1 MCGIAGYFGSNSGF
15 SNDFL
20 SNQANSLSHRGPDAE
35 GFFRNGKVGFGFRR
49 LSIID
54 VATGDQPCFSENKD
68 IVSIFNGE
76 IYNFQELRN
85 LLNSKGHILN
95 SKGDSEIIPHLYE
108 EFGVDFL
115 NQLEGMFAIAI
126 WDKNSDKLILARD
139 RFGEKP
145 LWFEE
150 FDGNLIFASEVK
162 ALMQL
167 KRDRNLDYQG
177 IISNLMF
184 GYSGVSHS
192 CISGISM
199 VPPASY
205 ISYQNGKINKVQYWS
220 PSKRE
225 LDFVGMEEATDQ
237 LEDLLLDSIRV
248 RLISERPLGIF
259 LSGGIDSSLITALTS
274 KILSVSPKT
283 FSLGFEESEFD
294 ESSRAAKT
302 AKLLGTDHH
311 ETTLR
316 LNQDWIF
323 SDLPKIL
330 DYPFSDSSFLPTY
343 FLSKFASEH
352 VTVVLSGDGGDEGF
366 GGYDRY
372 RFNIWWQLI
381 SRNKISLP
389 ALNELKVSNRRV
401 SKWVRAMKFKD
412 PYRRYISMTE
422 LISEDVMRSLIKP
435 ELLSGFS
442 SSFVNQIAVPDRQS
456 SSELLNFMQRHDL
469 ANYLPGDLMFKVDY
483 ASMAHGLE
491 VRTPFL
497 SHKVVEFGLNLP
509 SSMKVGARS
518 NKLILRNL
526 ANRYL
531 DKELVGGKKRGFAIP
546 REKWIREGLS
556 TQVSELLLDSSSLVR
571 QICQIEMV
579 QQLIRDHS
587 MGAERDEILW
597 PLIILE
603 LWHKEYFS
611 AK

>member
-1 MCGIAGYFGSNSGF
+1 MCGIAGFFGSNPEF
-15 SNDFL
+15 SSDFL
-20 SNQANSLSHRGPDAE
+20 NNQASSLSHRGPDAK
-35 GFFRNGKVGFGFRR
+35 GFFWNGHVGFGFRR

-54 VATGDQPCFSENKD
+54 VATGDQPCFSENKE

-76 IYNFQELRN
+76 IYNFQELRK
-85 LLNSKGHILN
+85 LLSTKGHVLAA
-95 SKGDSEIIPHLYE
+95 KGDSEIIPHLYE
-108 EFGVDFL
+108 EFGVDFF
-115 NQLEGMFAIAI
+115 NQLEGMFAITI

-167 KRDRNLDYQG
+167 KRERHLDYQG
-177 IISNLMF
+177 IFSNLMF
-184 GYSGVSHS
+184 GYSGVTHS
-192 CISGISM
+192 CITGVKM

-205 ISYQNGKINKVQYWS
+205 ISYQAGKMTTVQYWN
-220 PSKRE
+220 PSNEGRN
-225 LDFVGMEEATDQ
+225 FVSMDEATDE
-237 LEDLLLDSIRV
+237 LEELLLDSIRG

-274 KILSVSPKT
+274 KILGLSPKT

-294 ESSRAAKT
+294 ESSRATKT

-316 LNQDWIF
+316 LNPDWIF

-372 RFNIWWQLI
+372 RFNIWWQAI
-381 SRNKISLP
+381 SRNQISSTT
-389 ALNELKVSNRRV
+389 LNELKVSNRRA
-401 SKWVRAMKFKD
+401 SKLVRALKFKD
-412 PYRRYISMTE
+412 PYRRYISLTE
-422 LISEDVMRSLIKP
+422 LISEDVMKSLIRP
-435 ELLSGFS
+435 DLVSEISLP
-442 SSFVNQIAVPDRQS
+442 FVNSSVIPGDQS
-456 SSELLNFMQRHDL
+456 SSELLSYMQRHDL

-509 SSMKVGARS
+509 SSMKIGARS

-526 ANRYL
+526 ASRYL
-531 DKELVGGKKRGFAIP
+531 DKELVGRKKMGFAIP
-546 REKWIREGLS
+546 RAKWIRESLS
-556 TQVSELLLDSSSLVR
+556 TQVSDLLLDSKSLVR
-571 QICQIEMV
+571 QICRIEMV

-603 LWHKEYFS
+603 LWHQELFS
-611 AK
+611 SK